1 MGRSVR
7 LIPPSG
13 RRPSRQPSSAR
24 RRVPAARQPR
34 GIQSSTVRFFAPP
47 RPATEP
53 ERLLW
58 SRDIRFGHRLARA
71 IQGARV
77 LELDS
82 GIVLIAPARVLSD
95 ASAAEAARGARN
107 PEYGIVA
114 VDANLA
120 ERDRYLVALSAAVQ
134 QSGIAE
140 RIGMGQSMQVVQTKT
155 LDYFFS
161 RRDHATEF
169 QPIVELA
176 TGRAVEYECLSRPV
190 LPGMPTSIGT
200 IVQAAIDTGRS
211 VELDVFLMERILLEA
226 GRLQAVRLEQGQ
238 PPLAFAM
245 NLTPASLLDPQFAAA
260 EFAQVVRAA
269 GLSPRQVTLE
279 CTEQQAVSDVVPLQR
294 QVKAL
299 RKLGFGFAVDDAGA
313 GYASF
318 ALIAALRPT
327 TIKIDRDIVRR
338 IATDDARQALVE
350 AFVSFGRRIRAKLL
364 AEGIETRRDLATLT
378 SLGVELGQGFLL
390 GKPAPVPTE
399 PRKLEPLL
407 RRATTRRAR
416 STSVSTIRAH

>member
-1 MGRSVR
+1 MDLRCT
-7 LIPPSG
+7 
-13 RRPSRQPSSAR
+13 SRHVDAC
-24 RRVPAARQPR
+24 PR
-34 GIQSSTVRFFAPP
+34 NQSSPVRFFASAKPLP
-47 RPATEP
+47 EP

-71 IQGARV
+71 IHGARV

-82 GIVLIAPARVLSD
+82 GVVVIAPARLLSD
-95 ASAAEAARGARN
+95 ASAAEAARAARD
-107 PEYGIVA
+107 PEYGIVP
-114 VDANLA
+114 VDANLD

-161 RRDHATEF
+161 RRDHEIEF

-176 TGRAVEYECLSRPV
+176 TGRAIEYECLSRPV
-190 LPGMPTSIGT
+190 LPGMPTSIST

-211 VELDVFLMERILLEA
+211 VELDVFLTERILLAA
-226 GRLQAVRLEQGQ
+226 GRLQARRVEGGE
-238 PPLAFAM
+238 PPLGFAI
-245 NLTPASLLDPQFAAA
+245 NLTPASLLDDQFAAP
-260 EFAQVVRAA
+260 ELAQAVRAA
-269 GLSPRQVTLE
+269 GLTPRQITLE
-279 CTEQQAVSDVVPLQR
+279 CTEQQAVSDVLPLQR
-294 QVKAL
+294 QVKDL

-327 TIKIDRDIVRR
+327 VIKIDREIVRR
-338 IATDDARQALVE
+338 IATDDAKQALVE

-364 AEGIETRRDLATLT
+364 AEGIETRRDLTMLT
-378 SLGVELGQGFLL
+378 TLGVELGQGFLL
-390 GKPAPVPTE
+390 GKPTAEPVD
-399 PRKLEPLL
+399 PRKLDPLV
-407 RRATTRRAR
+407 RRATARRAR
-416 STSVSTIRAH
+416 TAAGVSAARAH